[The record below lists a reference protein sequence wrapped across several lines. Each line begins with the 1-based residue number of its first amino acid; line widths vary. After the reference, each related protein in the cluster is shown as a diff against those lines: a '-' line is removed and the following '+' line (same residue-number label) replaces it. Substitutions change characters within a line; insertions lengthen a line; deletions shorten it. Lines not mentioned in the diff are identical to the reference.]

1 MRTKDASFGN
11 LNEIKRNNKLGALR
25 AQLQNPGEEITGILN
40 MPYYGSDYSINIQDD
55 RFISITADNFT
66 ELNGLDQ
73 GLIIDNWTNLTPAI
87 EGGACL
93 DSDPEVIEDSGVT
106 LSASI

>member
-25 AQLQNPGEEITGILN
+25 AQIQDPGEEITGLLSD
-40 MPYYGSDYSINIQDD
+40 PYNSGSYSINIQDD
-55 RFISITADNFT
+55 RFISITANNFT
-66 ELNGLDQ
+66 ELSDLGQ
-73 GLIIDNWTNLTPAI
+73 GFIIKTSTTDTVI

-93 DSDPEVIEDSGVT
+93 DSEDEVIEDSGVT
-106 LSASI
+106 LSASV